1 MLRCTNL
8 KASGVVALLLLGSVC
23 LPAHAAGLKKVSPQ
37 QYQAHLAA
45 VQALVHD
52 CAQATAACDPAKVGD
67 DERIDATPAFEVR
80 WQWVRDALTQ
90 AHAKPE
96 LRATLMQQANTR
108 LADMQRESSQPLP
121 PLADARSKAN
131 AILST
136 DEFAIVHEQSWL
148 DRVRARIGRWM
159 ALFFGGLGVL
169 GAAGPWLGR
178 LIEVVI
184 FGAALTALIVF
195 ISKSL
200 QRQRLAVEFNARA
213 ADLAW
218 KRDSTDWAADAET
231 SARAGNWRDAVHC
244 LYWATIVMLEGR
256 RAWRHNPARTPRE
269 YVRLLKPGSPQQ
281 RALRGLTQIFE
292 RLWYG
297 LREAAP
303 TDYARARSLY
313 EDLRDNSSAPEG
325 AA

>member
-1 MLRCTNL
+1 MLRCTNR
-8 KASGVVALLLLGSVC
+8 KAPPILALLLLSSAC
-23 LPAHAAGLKKVSPQ
+23 LPAQAAPKKISPQ
-37 QYQAHLAA
+37 QYQTHLAA
-45 VQALVHD
+45 LQALVHD
-52 CAQATAACDPAKVGD
+52 CTQTTAACDPAKVGD
-67 DERIDATPAFEVR
+67 DERIDATPAFEAR
-80 WQWVRDALTQ
+80 WQWLRDALTQ
-90 AHAKPE
+90 SHTKPE
-96 LRATLMQQANTR
+96 LRANLMQQANTR
-108 LADMQRESSQPLP
+108 LADMAHETPQPTP
-121 PLADARSKAN
+121 ALADARRKAN

-148 DRVRARIGRWM
+148 DRLRARIGRWLG
-159 ALFFGGLGVL
+159 LFFGGLGVL

-178 LIEVVI
+178 LIEILI

-200 QRQRLAVEFNARA
+200 QRQRLAVEFNART

-231 SARAGNWRDAVHC
+231 SARDGNWRDAVHC

-269 YVRLLKPGSPQQ
+269 YVRLLKPNSPQQ

-303 TDYARARSLY
+303 ADYDRARSLY
-313 EDLRDNSSAPEG
+313 EDLRDNSSPTEG